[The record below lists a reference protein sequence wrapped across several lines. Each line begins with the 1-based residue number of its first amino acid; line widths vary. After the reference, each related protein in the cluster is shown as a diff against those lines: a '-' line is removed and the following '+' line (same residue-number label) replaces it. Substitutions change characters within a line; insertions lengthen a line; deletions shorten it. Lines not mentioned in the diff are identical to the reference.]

1 MLPRTIPEA
10 PVHPDHYV
18 QGGTDNVC
26 ATNCASAKTEMSYL
40 LCRVRDSTC
49 AAEGSCEPGSAPYC
63 HSDAQVLNLR
73 GMGLSFRTLSRAA
86 PCSDPLIVVCVDT
99 GLCGEGSM
107 LPLIIASGLALAQ
120 NDGCSKDADCKGDR
134 ICENRVCVSP
144 QPSRS
149 EPVLPVP
156 TPAQATLV
164 QPHEA
169 SSPHRHRGL
178 FLRPDIGFGY
188 LTASMSDLGGD
199 YTMSGAAAYLG
210 FAIGGSV
217 ADGVILA
224 GHLWG
229 MGATSPNITA
239 NGQGGAPG
247 ETRLGFA
254 AIGPEFDYY
263 FMPAN
268 LFLGATLALSRF
280 TLRTGGRLTS
290 GGTDYSTQVGLAGQ
304 FGVGKEWW
312 VSDSWG
318 LGLKGEVTITANKD
332 NSSSNPPTWMGF
344 AFAVGFS
351 ATYN

>member
-1 MLPRTIPEA
+1 
-10 PVHPDHYV
+10 
-18 QGGTDNVC
+18 
-26 ATNCASAKTEMSYL
+26 
-40 LCRVRDSTC
+40 
-49 AAEGSCEPGSAPYC
+49 
-63 HSDAQVLNLR
+63 
-73 GMGLSFRTLSRAA
+73 
-86 PCSDPLIVVCVDT
+86 
-99 GLCGEGSM
+99 
-107 LPLIIASGLALAQ
+107 
-120 NDGCSKDADCKGDR
+120 
-134 ICENRVCVSP
+134 
-144 QPSRS
+144 
-149 EPVLPVP
+149 
-156 TPAQATLV
+156 
-164 QPHEA
+164 
-169 SSPHRHRGL
+169 
-178 FLRPDIGFGY
+178 
-188 LTASMSDLGGD
+188 MSDLGGD

-229 MGATSPNITA
+229 MGATSPDISF

-268 LFLGATLALSRF
+268 FFLGATLALSRV

-304 FGVGKEWW
+304 FAVGKEWW

-332 NSSSNPPTWMGF
+332 NSSSNPPTWTGF

>member
-1 MLPRTIPEA
+1 
-10 PVHPDHYV
+10 
-18 QGGTDNVC
+18 
-26 ATNCASAKTEMSYL
+26 
-40 LCRVRDSTC
+40 
-49 AAEGSCEPGSAPYC
+49 
-63 HSDAQVLNLR
+63 
-73 GMGLSFRTLSRAA
+73 
-86 PCSDPLIVVCVDT
+86 
-99 GLCGEGSM
+99 M

-120 NDGCSKDADCKGDR
+120 NDGCSKDADCNGDR

-156 TPAQATLV
+156 TPAQATLA
-164 QPHEA
+164 QPHET
-169 SSPHRHRGL
+169 SSAHRHRGL

-199 YTMSGAAAYLG
+199 YTMSGAAVYLG

-229 MGATSPNITA
+229 MGATSPDITF

-290 GGTDYSTQVGLAGQ
+290 GGTHYNTPRGPSGW
-304 FGVGKEWW
+304 FGVGEERRGCDSLGGGLYRG
-312 VSDSWG
+312 VS
-318 LGLKGEVTITANKD
+318 I
-332 NSSSNPPTWMGF
+332 
-344 AFAVGFS
+344 
-351 ATYN
+351 